1 MGPPPPNLFL
11 LSYANIQYSGYGN
24 IYKHNLAHHCSLFT
38 LFFCFS
44 GASIPPILLFPTHL
58 ISVCVSFSGAAK
70 LTVIQYTIALL
81 SSCNFMAPSEVNLH
95 LLKVRN
101 IHTDRWCI
109 NLSVGSKGTAGE
121 LGTKHRQRWAT
132 RCWAFL
138 AAKFHRNVAN
148 VTAPLGTVWVFWLGQ
163 SKQLLRTPLNTA
175 KVLLHV
181 LFSVTF
187 ALANTYIFF
196 YKSSLYCDQA
206 LIMQKWKAH
215 KQQTTHNRC
224 LILLN

>member
-1 MGPPPPNLFL
+1 MVKWLNKRHFNIKRYKYLKLQSHLFDEIWQAFMWESP
-11 LSYANIQYSGYGN
+11 LSN
-24 IYKHNLAHHCSLFT
+24 
-38 LFFCFS
+38 
-44 GASIPPILLFPTHL
+44 
-58 ISVCVSFSGAAK
+58 
-70 LTVIQYTIALL
+70 
-81 SSCNFMAPSEVNLH
+81 
-95 LLKVRN
+95 
-101 IHTDRWCI
+101 
-109 NLSVGSKGTAGE
+109 VGGG
-121 LGTKHRQRWAT
+121 WAT
-132 RCWAFL
+132 RCWTFL